1 MLLRTMFLLELLP
14 FHSRT
19 LPFAMSCPSVITAT
33 GTVIKTKEEESY
45 ITKGMEDIASA
56 YSLASI

>member
-1 MLLRTMFLLELLP
+1 MFLLELLP